1 MNAYLRP
8 AEGDPAEVGT
18 PDAVQITVDGQPM
31 RALAGQ
37 TVAAVMLA
45 NGRDAWRTTRNAGR
59 PRGVF
64 CGIGACYD
72 CLVAINNSPP
82 QRACLAEAGNGDV
95 IESIG
100 ANRRDESL

>member
-1 MNAYLRP
+1 M
-8 AEGDPAEVGT
+8 
-18 PDAVQITVDGQPM
+18 ITFNGRTIPFEPS
-31 RALAGQ
+31 Q
-37 TVAAVMLA
+37 TVAAALLA
-45 NGRDAWRTTRNAGR
+45 AGIRTWRTTRRESA
-59 PRGVF
+59 PRGLF